1 MFENFKA
8 RYGRLVAGA
17 KSRFASWFRRKTPI
31 SRGTWLSGKHRES
44 SGFLVFAP
52 LILPKRGYRLYF
64 PSGYRKDERLPLI
77 VMLHGCKQTP
87 EAFAAGTRINL
98 LAERAR
104 FIVLYP
110 EQARLANPY
119 RCWNWFDPS
128 NHNGNGE
135 VAIIAG
141 MVREVAKQHNAD
153 PSRIYVAGLSAGG
166 ALASALASCHADLFA
181 ACAVHSGLM
190 FQAASS
196 VAAARPAMQNGSQRD
211 PEKAGESAYKI
222 SGHKVHAMP
231 VFVIHGD
238 ADDTVH
244 PVNAG
249 QIIAQFLAMNRHAS
263 EKNGL
268 PDTST
273 TSTTAQLNASGYR
286 YEIRDYGPADAPLL
300 RQVIV
305 KGMGHAWSGGNPN
318 YPYND
323 PRGPDAGEMMVK
335 FFARHRREQSQAMS
349 F

>member
-52 LILPKRGYRLYF
+52 LILPKRGYRLYL

-141 MVREVAKQHNAD
+141 MVREVAKQHNAPIAPLRRRPLRRRRPRERAGKLPRGFVCGLCRPLRLD
-153 PSRIYVAGLSAGG
+153 VSSGEFRRRRAAGHAKRI
-166 ALASALASCHADLFA
+166 
-181 ACAVHSGLM
+181 
-190 FQAASS
+190 
-196 VAAARPAMQNGSQRD
+196 AARPG
-211 PEKAGESAYKI
+211 
-222 SGHKVHAMP
+222 
-231 VFVIHGD
+231 
-238 ADDTVH
+238 
-244 PVNAG
+244 
-249 QIIAQFLAMNRHAS
+249 
-263 EKNGL
+263 
-268 PDTST
+268 
-273 TSTTAQLNASGYR
+273 
-286 YEIRDYGPADAPLL
+286 
-300 RQVIV
+300 
-305 KGMGHAWSGGNPN
+305 KG
-318 YPYND
+318 
-323 PRGPDAGEMMVK
+323 
-335 FFARHRREQSQAMS
+335 RRERL
-349 F
+349 